1 MTGIG
6 LVIPA
11 DTADDHFIAALVHS
25 LAEPLIARG
34 IGLFTRVVHESRS
47 EQRMYR
53 HWAESETIAGVVVLG
68 AGRNDSRIRLLETL
82 GLPFA
87 AVVDAESAGDYPSVV
102 VDVAASV
109 TVVAEFLRGRGPERT
124 VYITGPSETVTAR
137 SRAAA
142 AAEWFDVVR
151 TDRDP
156 ASAIAAASAAIAAS
170 PATLLFDSDVH
181 AASAIAAF
189 AARGVRTPDDV
200 PIVSWTDSSL
210 CQSMTP
216 SITAVN
222 RRGAEIGAL
231 LGARMITTVDGGAM
245 GWDAAPPPFIV
256 RRESA

>member
-6 LVIPA
+6 LAIPA

-34 IGLFTRVVHESRS
+34 IGLFTRVVHDARS
-47 EQRMYR
+47 EERMYR
-53 HWAESETIAGVVVLG
+53 HWAESETMAGVVVLG
-68 AGRNDSRIRLLETL
+68 ARHSDSRIRLLQSL

-87 AVVDAESAGDYPSVV
+87 AVVDTEGVGDYPAVV
-102 VDVAASV
+102 VDVSASV
-109 TVVAEFLRGRGPERT
+109 TVVAEFLGSRGPERT
-124 VYITGPSETVTAR
+124 VYITGPSDTVTAR

-142 AAEWFDVVR
+142 AAEWFEVVH

-156 ASAIAAASAAIAAS
+156 ASAVAAASAAIAAQ

-181 AASAIAAF
+181 AAAAIGAF
-189 AARGVRTPDDV
+189 AARGLRAPDDV
-200 PIVSWTDSSL
+200 PIISWTDSSL

-231 LGARMITTVDGGAM
+231 LGARMVATVDGGDI